1 MGGFFIQKMERVT
14 SIYLHERGVL
24 VDLPPQLAQNI
35 FSDPDQ
41 GEFYM
46 GEVEKQRL
54 KAILK
59 DPILKKRYPDYSDGD
74 RYMDGV
80 SPQWRDRL
88 MGWSHEMT
96 EAIKDACLDIGIDRF
111 GVILHG
117 SVAKNLAKQRTDAD
131 PSNIDLAVIG
141 DISVDEGEE
150 IKNIIRGARERIT
163 TRIRVAESCRCVGLR
178 CVCASEVSLSKPS
191 NPIERVGVLVQD
203 IETLRKNDYY
213 QARMFMSSCAR
224 VMYDPFDLW
233 KALELEAVPSMA
245 KFNMTRAERKRV
257 MVEENRQTVPGVL
270 IPVGSF

>member
-1 MGGFFIQKMERVT
+1 M
-14 SIYLHERGVL
+14 
-24 VDLPPQLAQNI
+24 
-35 FSDPDQ
+35 
-41 GEFYM
+41 
-46 GEVEKQRL
+46 
-54 KAILK
+54 
-59 DPILKKRYPDYSDGD
+59 
-74 RYMDGV
+74 
-80 SPQWRDRL
+80 
-88 MGWSHEMT
+88 
-96 EAIKDACLDIGIDRF
+96 
-111 GVILHG
+111 
-117 SVAKNLAKQRTDAD
+117 AKQRTDAD